1 MRSRPEPLAVRGGG
15 TASAAGEVEAV
26 LRRLDRFA
34 FLLDAALRIP
44 GTRWRIGLDGLLGF
58 IPGLG
63 DAATGLIAL
72 YPIIEAW
79 RLGAPPAVLARML
92 GNLGLDLAVGT
103 VPLLGDVF
111 DVAFKANRRNV
122 HLLRRHLES
131 AARV

>member
-1 MRSRPEPLAVRGGG
+1 MSGSG
-15 TASAAGEVEAV
+15 TAPAKDIEAV

-63 DAATGLIAL
+63 DAATSLIAL
-72 YPIIEAW
+72 YPVIEAW

-92 GNLGLDLAVGT
+92 GNLGLDLAVGA

-122 HLLRRHLES
+122 HLLRRHLEG
-131 AARV
+131 AARG